1 MKKIKRKFREENYS
15 LTGKISIQK
24 YPIIYQKDK
33 ILREETKKYKIK
45 DLFYP
50 DQPKEEV
57 KSIEDYNTFDNFMLS
72 IPNNKKVENGKF
84 KHKVAYQYEDISS
97 SPKFFY
103 HNKHLELVNK
113 LKKLTHKIDNYNYAP
128 KYDFVKPRLLTGGH
142 WEYFSERKKK
152 KITYDN
158 RNYYITHENA
168 LNNPNI
174 KCLVN
179 MNKTTQR
186 EEFIKQK
193 DIKFKNERKFISRF
207 MLKKLKK
214 LKNKNKTSNKISLT
228 SRDGNSKNTIYKSLD
243 ISSQTTN
250 EFYNKNKK
258 NVKKEKGELSL
269 VNKNNKKIRIKK
281 IKKKNHTIDFK
292 KIISREDAEKVIEHE
307 YFKIPFITP
316 NYSLVENKLIS
327 TIPYDIPKYY
337 TKNTETPIIYG
348 YDYKLNYSP
357 DKYITKFNNHIS
369 PKTPNFA
376 LMSHRKRD
384 CSKNSKKN
392 KLPFYM
398 RDIYDRNSIERITEA
413 SLKQNKYS
421 EGKMTLASSSFLP
434 KKSFNRIININLI
447 NSKNFKDKLNDDY
460 IEEKKEYLK
469 QNTERKNKKNII
481 EELKDFGLLNKFE
494 NFTYKTLDKR
504 KNLTNNK
511 SMENIFKIAY

>member
-1 MKKIKRKFREENYS
+1 
-15 LTGKISIQK
+15 
-24 YPIIYQKDK
+24 
-33 ILREETKKYKIK
+33 
-45 DLFYP
+45 
-50 DQPKEEV
+50 
-57 KSIEDYNTFDNFMLS
+57 
-72 IPNNKKVENGKF
+72 
-84 KHKVAYQYEDISS
+84 
-97 SPKFFY
+97 
-103 HNKHLELVNK
+103 
-113 LKKLTHKIDNYNYAP
+113 
-128 KYDFVKPRLLTGGH
+128 
-142 WEYFSERKKK
+142 
-152 KITYDN
+152 
-158 RNYYITHENA
+158 
-168 LNNPNI
+168 
-174 KCLVN
+174 

-228 SRDGNSKNTIYKSLD
+228 SRDGNSKNTIYKSLN
-243 ISSQTTN
+243 ISSQTTK

-258 NVKKEKGELSL
+258 NVKREKGELSL
-269 VNKNNKKIRIKK
+269 DNRKRIKIKK
-281 IKKKNHTIDFK
+281 IKKRNHTIDFK
-292 KIISREDAEKVIEHE
+292 KIISREDAEKVIEPE

-316 NYSLVENKLIS
+316 NYSLVENKLIF

-337 TKNTETPIIYG
+337 KKNTETPIIYG

-369 PKTPNFA
+369 PKTPNFS
-376 LMSHRKRD
+376 LMTHREGNR
-384 CSKNSKKN
+384 SKNSKKN

-398 RDIYDRNSIERITEA
+398 REIYDRNSIERITEV

-421 EGKMTLASSSFLP
+421 EGKMALASSSFMP

-460 IEEKKEYLK
+460 IEEQKEYLK